1 MNDELFLNQLQDADQ
16 VVVTP
21 HALERGYDEED
32 IRERVTTLAGVI
44 YWDTQEKAY
53 HLVSDDLVIVCNVRN
68 GKRIV
73 VTAYPNSDPSRY
85 QTKEY
90 RILRG

>member
-1 MNDELFLNQLQDADQ
+1 MNDDFFLDQLLDAKQ
-16 VVVTP
+16 IVVTP
-21 HALERGYDEED
+21 HALERGYDED
-32 IRERVTTLAGVI
+32 NIRDRVRELAGVV
-44 YWDTQEKAY
+44 YWDTQENAY

-85 QTKEY
+85 QTTEY

>member
-1 MNDELFLNQLQDADQ
+1 MNDDFFLEQLQDAKQ

-32 IRERVTTLAGVI
+32 IRDRVRHLTGVV
-44 YWDTQEKAY
+44 YWDTQENAY
-53 HLVSDDLVIVCNVRN
+53 HLVSDDLVIVLNVRN

-73 VTAYPNSDPSRY
+73 ITAYPNSDPSRY
-85 QTKEY
+85 QTMEY

>member
-1 MNDELFLNQLQDADQ
+1 MNDDFFLDQLRDADR

-21 HALERGYDEED
+21 HALERGYDEDD
-32 IRERVTTLAGVI
+32 IRERVQRLEGVI
-44 YWDTQEKAY
+44 YWDTQENAY
-53 HLVSDDLVIVCNVRN
+53 HLVADDLVIVLNVRN

-73 VTAYPNSDPSRY
+73 VTAYPNSDPARY